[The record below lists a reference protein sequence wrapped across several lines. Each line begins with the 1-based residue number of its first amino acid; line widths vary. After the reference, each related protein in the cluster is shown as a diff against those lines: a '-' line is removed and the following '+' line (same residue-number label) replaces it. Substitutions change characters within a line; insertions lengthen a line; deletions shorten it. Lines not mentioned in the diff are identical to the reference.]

1 MCYCIIQA
9 MNHINQQKALHML
22 AQRIREARE
31 EANLSQ
37 ATLAEKVGV
46 SDKAISSYE
55 KGRSIPPFEN
65 LKRIA
70 ESTNR
75 PLTYFT
81 DESAVESLIATKLTT
96 IEKELAAIKK
106 LLTDRKK

>member
-1 MCYCIIQA
+1 
-9 MNHINQQKALHML
+9 MNHIDEQKALQTL
-22 AQRIREARE
+22 AKRIREARE

-37 ATLAEKVGV
+37 ATLAHHIGV

-55 KGRSIPPFEN
+55 KGRSIPAFEN
-65 LKRIA
+65 LKKIA
-70 ESTNR
+70 ETTNR

-81 DESAVESLIATKLTT
+81 DESAVESLIATKLTN

-106 LLTDRKK
+106 LLADRK

>member
-1 MCYCIIQA
+1 
-9 MNHINQQKALHML
+9 MNHIDQEKALQIL
-22 AQRIREARE
+22 AKRIREARE

-37 ATLAEKVGV
+37 ATLAKHIGV

-65 LKRIA
+65 LKKIA

-96 IEKELAAIKK
+96 IEKELAEIKK
-106 LLTDRKK
+106 LLIDREK

>member
-1 MCYCIIQA
+1 M
-9 MNHINQQKALHML
+9 NQQKALHIL
-22 AQRIREARE
+22 AKRIREARE

-37 ATLAEKVGV
+37 VTLAKSIGV

-55 KGRSIPPFEN
+55 KGRSIPPFEK
-65 LKRIA
+65 LQKIA
-70 ESTNR
+70 ETTDH

-81 DESAVESLIATKLTT
+81 DESATEELIVTKLAT

-106 LLTDRKK
+106 LLERKTK